1 MNLSFSV
8 QTVYDV
14 EWNIANMWWD
24 VAQWDDQEI
33 ETLLKK
39 AASKSRLFF
48 WCIEPV
54 AIEIN
59 KT

>member
-39 AASKSRLFF
+39 LPVNLDYFF
-48 WCIEPV
+48 G
-54 AIEIN
+54 ALN
-59 KT
+59 LLL